1 LTISAF
7 ARDLIR
13 KTERSLQSARELQDH
28 DFDGSVNRSY
38 YAMFNIARATLLSTG
53 VPERDL
59 PRTRSGVIAA
69 FAQHAV
75 HSGRVHPELA
85 AAFGR
90 AETLRLRADY
100 TGTGIDLKT
109 ATDTLARE
117 FALDE
122 VSKAIGSENG
132 RSDDG
137 DKVSEPGYRIERIET
152 PYLHGQAYS
161 LEEERRKARE
171 NWLRLRQ
178 QSIADASH
186 IGHKRDADRHLKYGL
201 GYSQEGEEDP

>member
-1 LTISAF
+1 
-7 ARDLIR
+7 
-13 KTERSLQSARELQDH
+13 
-28 DFDGSVNRSY
+28 
-38 YAMFNIARATLLSTG
+38 MFNIARATLLSVG

-59 PRTRSGVIAA
+59 PRTHSGVIAA

-75 HSGRVHPELA
+75 HSGRVDPELA
-85 AAFGR
+85 ASLGR
-90 AETLRLRADY
+90 AETLRLRAGY

-109 ATDTLARE
+109 AVDTLARAEAFVATVARE
-117 FALDE
+117 FALYE

-152 PYLHGQAYS
+152 PYLRAQAYS

-171 NWLRLRQ
+171 NWLRLRAQ
-178 QSIADASH
+178 GAADSSH
-186 IGHKRDADRHLKYGL
+186 IGHQRNADQRLKDGLSYSHETEDDPKLRGMRLLYGFL
-201 GYSQEGEEDP
+201 AVVPV